1 MRVNFLRSGSS
12 QRTAGCCWLDGVD
25 TRAAGEYSRPED
37 TSSSWTNGRK
47 DLRVIAPR
55 LPRGVFS
62 ESHLE
67 QPHNGLHLYRR
78 MPPRECFVASATN
91 FLPRLSNVSFR
102 HPGVFRQLA
111 CPLLALNIS

>member
-1 MRVNFLRSGSS
+1 MELTRALRASTLTRKTPLLPGL
-12 QRTAGCCWLDGVD
+12 TAGKTACHSP
-25 TRAAGEYSRPED
+25 AAATAGF
-37 TSSSWTNGRK
+37 
-47 DLRVIAPR
+47 
-55 LPRGVFS
+55 FS

-78 MPPRECFVASATN
+78 MPPRECFVASVTN